1 MNALHLFK
9 PELLWLLPFCLLPL
23 ISYGVKQFSYPGLED
38 WPKDVVSNMLRWGV
52 RVIAVLALAS
62 LVIAA
67 AAPFSEGGTET
78 KIGKGAE
85 IVIVLDRSG
94 SMAENLVK
102 QDPTIRVRGKS
113 RIEASREV
121 LLKFMEQRS
130 ADTFG
135 LVAFNAS
142 PIAVAPLSADRDL
155 ARAALQSAESNSSG
169 FTALNRALEMGLDYF
184 KDRPYT
190 ATRLILLVS
199 DGDTKIKPEDQIILK
214 QAFQDYRAQLVWIY
228 VHTGYDFSLEFEED
242 SSKDDGAV
250 DPNVALN
257 QLFHS
262 LGMPYQAFEVNS
274 EAGLRRAVEEV
285 SRTTNKPT
293 RYQYRLPRQDYAV
306 YFYLLSMILLAVL
319 FWLKQ
324 IEIKAWSPDKN
335 EKA

>member
-1 MNALHLFK
+1 MGVLHLFK
-9 PELLWLLPFCLLPL
+9 PELLWLLPLCLLPL
-23 ISYGVKQFSYPGLED
+23 LSYGVKQFSYPGLED
-38 WPKDVVSNMLRWGV
+38 WPKDKISDMLRWGV
-52 RVIAVLALAS
+52 RALAALTLMS

-67 AAPFSEGGTET
+67 SGPFTEGGTIT

-94 SMAENLVK
+94 SMDENLVK
-102 QDPTIRVRGKS
+102 QDPTIRVKGVT
-113 RIEASREV
+113 RIEASRKV
-121 LLKFMEQRS
+121 LLKLMDQRPG
-130 ADTFG
+130 DTFG
-135 LVAFNAS
+135 LVVFNAS
-142 PIAVAPLSADRDL
+142 PIAVAPLSSDRDI
-155 ARAALQSAESNSSG
+155 ARAALKSAESNSSG

-199 DGDTKIKPEDQIILK
+199 DGDTKIKPEDKTILK
-214 QAFQDYRAQLVWIY
+214 DKFKEYRAELMWIY

-242 SSKDDGAV
+242 ISKEDGAV

-274 EAGLRRAVEEV
+274 EAGLQRAVAEIGQA
-285 SRTTNKPT
+285 TNKPT
-293 RYQYRLPRQDYAV
+293 RYEYRLPRQDYAI
-306 YFYLLSMILLAVL
+306 YFYMLAMVLLGVL

-324 IEIKAWSPDKN
+324 IEIKAWRP
-335 EKA
+335 